1 MSSCSNCETKFKFS
15 DTLKG
20 FNPASV
26 KCSGCSERVKS
37 SYLTLLIIFVV
48 YMALFVGI
56 LSLPLF
62 SSALVGSM
70 KLITLGVL
78 ALVFEYLY
86 FYLLNSGK
94 IKSNLNLG

>member
-1 MSSCSNCETKFKFS
+1 MSNCSNCETKFKFS

-26 KCSGCSERVKS
+26 KCSGCSERVRS

-48 YMALFVGI
+48 YIALFLGI

-62 SSALVGSM
+62 SSALIGSM

-86 FYLLNSGK
+86 FFLLNSGK
-94 IKSNLNLG
+94 IKSNLKLG

>member
-1 MSSCSNCETKFKFS
+1 MSSCNNCGKQFKFS

-26 KCSGCSERVKS
+26 KCSGCPERVKS
-37 SYLTLLIIFVV
+37 SYLTLLLIFVA
-48 YMALFVGI
+48 YIALFVGI

-62 SSALVGSM
+62 YNAFIGSM
-70 KLITLGVL
+70 KLIILGIL

-94 IKSNLNLG
+94 IKSNLKLD